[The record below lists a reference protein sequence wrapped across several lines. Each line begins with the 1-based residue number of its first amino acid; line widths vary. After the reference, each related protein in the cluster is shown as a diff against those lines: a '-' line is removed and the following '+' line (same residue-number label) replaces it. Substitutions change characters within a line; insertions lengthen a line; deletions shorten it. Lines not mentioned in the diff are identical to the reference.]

1 MTAAVFFDEPP
12 LAEFACDR
20 CWVTWRPDSTG
31 RRRIFQR
38 VRSGAVVPAST
49 NQPNTWRRR
58 DAAEILASDLRAAC
72 EKTGIGVVSH
82 RRPSGA
88 HVCQIDLD
96 AAMDPA
102 TSDLKPWA
110 QAIAEHFPSYTE
122 VSPSGRGAHII
133 MLVAACDV
141 PAVEELLRKR
151 KKVRA
156 GRKWFRPAAPGE
168 KAEGIEFIW
177 RGYLAFTG
185 RRIQSQPR
193 AVARAPVD
201 TLRWLFCF
209 AEEFKGGCAT
219 ERGTPATPPVAGE
232 QRSRRFIYLARRVHE
247 WTISDND
254 AQFQVRA
261 EFASNATPS
270 RAGQSEAWAAPSRLK
285 RLPGSRRGSKR
296 SSKTAYT
303 ALAAL
308 KNAGV
313 ADPTQRFTEVA
324 PAVAPLNGQ
333 PSRATVFSMPA
344 WYDKPDWKPT
354 RERPHPRFVRHA
366 LDAWDHARKTLPPRA
381 FRLWVH
387 LLSGLALDG
396 REPAAEFTPSPS
408 RLAQTF
414 RCKPER
420 VVAMLDHI
428 ADAGLF
434 VVIEPRCRL
443 IRRPARYRRAAG
455 A

>member
-1 MTAAVFFDEPP
+1 MGQRSIV
-12 LAEFACDR
+12 
-20 CWVTWRPDSTG
+20 
-31 RRRIFQR
+31 QR

-49 NQPNTWRRR
+49 KHQNTWRRR
-58 DAAEILASDLRAAC
+58 DEAERLASDLRAA
-72 EKTGIGVVSH
+72 EGEAGIGVVSH
-82 RRPSGA
+82 RLSSGA

-96 AAMDPA
+96 AAIDPE
-102 TSDLKPWA
+102 TGDLKSWA
-110 QAIAEHFPSYTE
+110 TAIAERFPSYAE
-122 VSPSGRGAHII
+122 ISPSGRGAHII
-133 MLVAACDV
+133 VLVAGCDV

-151 KKVRA
+151 TKVRA

-177 RGYLAFTG
+177 RGYAAFTG

-193 AVARAPVD
+193 AVAQAPVD
-201 TLRWLFCF
+201 TLRWLFGF
-209 AEEFKGGCAT
+209 AEEFKGGSAT
-219 ERGTPATPPVAGE
+219 QDGTPTPPPAAPE
-232 QRSRRFIYLARRVHE
+232 QRSRHFKFLARRVHE

-285 RLPGSRRGSKR
+285 LLPGSRRGSKR

-308 KNAGV
+308 KNADV
-313 ADPTQRFTEVA
+313 ADATPRFTVVA

-344 WYDKPDWKPT
+344 WYIKPDWKPT
-354 RERPHPRFVRHA
+354 PERPHPPTVR
-366 LDAWDHARKTLPPRA
+366 LSRPSWDHARTALPPRA

-387 LLSGLALDG
+387 LISGLALDG
-396 REPAAEFTPSPS
+396 HEPAAEFTPSPS
-408 RLAQTF
+408 RLARIF

-420 VVAMLDHI
+420 VVAMFDHI

-443 IRRPARYRRAAG
+443 TRRPARYRRAAG